1 VIVLVYGNIKEE
13 IFMKQNFDFAGST
26 IFYYDSYDVM
36 DEAQLYFYGVE
47 FAVDSMKEFNDKCGG
62 CSLDIHGD
70 FIIDDKSGTQILH
83 TDIADVWLDLQK
95 QK

>member
-1 VIVLVYGNIKEE
+1 MIVLVYGNIKEE
-13 IFMKQNFDFAGST
+13 IFVKQNFDFAGST
-26 IFYYDSYDVM
+26 IFYY
-36 DEAQLYFYGVE
+36 
-47 FAVDSMKEFNDKCGG
+47 DKCGG